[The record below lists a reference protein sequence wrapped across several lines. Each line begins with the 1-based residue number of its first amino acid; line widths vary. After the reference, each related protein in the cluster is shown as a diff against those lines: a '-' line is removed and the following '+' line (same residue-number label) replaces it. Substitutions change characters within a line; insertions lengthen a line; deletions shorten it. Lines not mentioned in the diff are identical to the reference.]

1 VRLPLLFLGLL
12 LPFSVALAQEAQT
25 ESPPE
30 PLSLDEA
37 TRLAFQNH
45 GDVGAAQESLAAAAQ
60 RVTSAKSNRAPQ
72 LAGTIGTDY
81 QNGRLFN
88 SSIGGLSQ
96 NGTVSTTTT
105 GVSVSQNLFDSG
117 RTKYAVRSARAGAVS
132 QLGGLG
138 SARSGL
144 AFEVA
149 QRFFEQLRQQRLVS
163 QRERQVEVAQ
173 TQLAQVEAQIEAG
186 TSPRSDLASV
196 RVTLSQAQFDLVT
209 ARNDLTVA
217 VANLRNAL
225 GLERGGPLQLAYE
238 SPTTFEA
245 ETDLPAALALA
256 DERRPDLISARAQIA
271 ASEAAYRSAR
281 IEARPNV
288 SASAGYNLDPREVD
302 DRKFTF
308 GATVA
313 IPIFNGGGRRSEA
326 RAALD
331 EKQAAEIR
339 LVQAQRDVRT
349 DVETAL
355 TNIAG
360 QIERLKNARQ
370 LVESAQQ
377 NLETARG
384 RYNENVGIALD
395 VTVATSQL
403 FEAQTSLASAEF
415 DYQIARSNLDR
426 ATGRFAWENEVV
438 PDTTATIEA
447 LR

>member
-1 VRLPLLFLGLL
+1 MRLPLLILGLL
-12 LPFSVALAQEAQT
+12 LPVSTAMAQEP
-25 ESPPE
+25 ENE

-45 GDVGAAQESLAAAAQ
+45 GDVGSARESLAAAAQ

-72 LAGTIGTDY
+72 LAATLGTDY
-81 QNGRLFN
+81 QNGRLF
-88 SSIGGLSQ
+88 SSSVGGLSQ
-96 NGTVSTTTT
+96 NGTVSTLTT
-105 GVSVSQNLFDSG
+105 GVSVSQNVFDSG

-138 SARSGL
+138 ASRTNL

-163 QRERQVEVAQ
+163 QREKQVEVAR
-173 TQLAQVEAQIEAG
+173 TQVEQVEAQIEAG

-225 GLERGGPLQLAYE
+225 GLERGGPLTLEYQ
-238 SPTTFEA
+238 SPEAFEPP
-245 ETDLPAALALA
+245 TDLPAALEIANQ
-256 DERRPDLISARAQIA
+256 RRPDLISARAQIA
-271 ASEAAYRSAR
+271 SSEAAYQSAK

-288 SASAGYNLDPREVD
+288 SASAGYNLDPRETD

-313 IPIFNGGGRRSEA
+313 IPVFNGGGRRSDA
-326 RAALD
+326 RAARD
-331 EKQAAEIR
+331 EKEAAQIR
-339 LVQAQRDVRT
+339 LTQTQRDVQT
-349 DVETAL
+349 EVETAL

-360 QIERLKNARQ
+360 QIERLRNARQ
-370 LVESAQQ
+370 LVENAQQ
-377 NLETARG
+377 NLETAQG
-384 RYNENVGIALD
+384 RYAERVGIALD
-395 VTVATSQL
+395 VTVASSQL
-403 FEAQTSLASAEF
+403 FEAQTSLISAEF
-415 DYQIARSNLDR
+415 DYQVARSNLDR

-438 PDTTATIEA
+438 PDTAATIEA